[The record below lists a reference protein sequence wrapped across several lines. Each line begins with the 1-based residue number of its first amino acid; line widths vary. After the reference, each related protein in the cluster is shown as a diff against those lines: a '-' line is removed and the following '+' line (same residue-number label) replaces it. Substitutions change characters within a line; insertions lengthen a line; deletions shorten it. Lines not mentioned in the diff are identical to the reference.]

1 MVEEFCFIDRHGANH
16 WPVSVDLKSDY
27 RSSGGQQWSQAIL
40 PLSGATILQ
49 VIPGL
54 DTGGAERTTIEVAE
68 ALVAAKATALVA
80 SAGGRLEGELTRAGA
95 ELIRFDDLGS
105 KNPLRVFGAA
115 DGLSRIIGKRK
126 VNLIHARSRAPAW
139 SALWA
144 ARRMKI
150 PFVTTYH
157 GVYNARS
164 APKRL
169 YNSVMARG
177 DVVIANSA
185 YTANHILEQHPFA
198 KGRIVTI
205 PRGVDIDRFDPGRIN
220 PVRLAALRKA
230 WGIPEGDEAAIIVL
244 PARMTGW
251 KGHREAVA
259 AAALLKES
267 TGVSWRMVFAGD
279 AQGRT
284 GYVGEIRQLI
294 SAHGLDDRI
303 ALVGHCDDMPTAFAL
318 ADIVIAPSNEP
329 EAFGRVAA
337 EAGAMG
343 APAIV
348 SSIGA
353 QGEIVVEGRTGLIVP
368 PLDPAGLARA
378 MASLLSAG
386 RNGRKSMGE
395 AAIARIREKFTT
407 TALQKAT
414 LDVYDRLLGRP
425 A

>member
-1 MVEEFCFIDRHGANH
+1 
-16 WPVSVDLKSDY
+16 
-27 RSSGGQQWSQAIL
+27 
-40 PLSGATILQ
+40 LSGATILQ
-49 VIPGL
+49 VIPRL
-54 DTGGAERTTIEVAE
+54 DAGGAERTTIEVAE
-68 ALVAAKATALVA
+68 ALTAANAKALVA
-80 SAGGRLEGELTRAGA
+80 SAGGRLEGELMQAGA
-95 ELIRFDDLGS
+95 ELIRVDNLAT
-105 KNPLRVFGAA
+105 KNPLHIYGNAA
-115 DGLSRIIGKRK
+115 ELSRIVGKRK
-126 VNLIHARSRAPAW
+126 VDLIHARSRAPAW

-157 GVYNARS
+157 GVYNANG

-177 DVVIANSA
+177 DMVIANSD
-185 YTANHILEQHPFA
+185 YTAAHVREQHPFA
-198 KGRIVTI
+198 KDRIVTI
-205 PRGVDIDRFDPGRIN
+205 PRGVDVGRFDPDKVDPSRRA
-220 PVRLAALRKA
+220 VLRQA
-230 WGIPEGDEAAIIVL
+230 WRVPEGDSAALIVL

-259 AAALLKES
+259 AAALLAKRPDL
-267 TGVSWRMVFAGD
+267 SWRMIFAGD

-284 GYVGEIRQLI
+284 GYVEEIKQLI
-294 SAHGLDDRI
+294 STLGLDDRVS
-303 ALVGHCDDMPTAFAL
+303 LVGHCEDMPAAFAL

-343 APAIV
+343 VPVIV

-353 QGEIVVEGRTGLIVP
+353 QGEIIVEGKTGLSVP
-368 PLDPAGLARA
+368 PFDPPALADA
-378 MASLLSAG
+378 MANLISAG
-386 RNGRKSMGE
+386 RGGRKAMGE
-395 AAIARIREKFTT
+395 AAMARIREKFTT
-407 TALQKAT
+407 AALQKAT

>member
-1 MVEEFCFIDRHGANH
+1 
-16 WPVSVDLKSDY
+16 
-27 RSSGGQQWSQAIL
+27 L
-40 PLSGATILQ
+40 PLTGATILQ
-49 VIPGL
+49 VIPNL
-54 DTGGAERTTIEVAE
+54 DAGGAERTTIEVAE
-68 ALVAAKATALVA
+68 ALTAANAKALVV
-80 SAGGRLEGELTRAGA
+80 SEGGRLADELLKAGGELVWSD
-95 ELIRFDDLGS
+95 RFGS
-105 KNPLRVFGAA
+105 KNPLIIYSNVTL
-115 DGLSRIIGKRK
+115 LSRIIAERK

-157 GVYNARS
+157 GVYNARG

-185 YTANHILEQHPFA
+185 YTAEHVRREHTFA
-198 KGRIVTI
+198 KDRIVTI
-205 PRGVDIDRFDPGRIN
+205 PRGVDVDRFDTEKVDPFRKSVLRRAWKLPEN
-220 PVRLAALRKA
+220 DTAAL
-230 WGIPEGDEAAIIVL
+230 IVL
-244 PARMTGW
+244 PARLTAW

-259 AAALLKES
+259 AAALLAKN
-267 TGVSWRMVFAGD
+267 TGLSWRMIFAGD

-284 GYVGEIRQLI
+284 GYVDELRQLI
-294 SAHGLDDRI
+294 ATHGLDDRVL
-303 ALVGHCDDMPTAFAL
+303 LVGHCEDMPAAFAL

-343 APAIV
+343 TPVVV

-353 QGEIVVEGRTGLIVP
+353 QREIIEEGKTGLSVP
-368 PLDPAGLARA
+368 PFDPPALAEA
-378 MASLLSAG
+378 MASLISAG
-386 RNGRKSMGE
+386 PEGRKTMGK
-395 AAIARIREKFTT
+395 AAIVRIREKFTT
-407 TALQKAT
+407 AALQKAT
-414 LDVYDRLLGRP
+414 LAVYDGLLGRP